1 MCEGCGVV
9 PLSVPPS
16 EVRLEPE
23 PVTQGSRWA
32 GARSGAYYLG
42 VEGWWIK
49 AFGWEAAPRLGRVRA
64 GPLVRQR

>member
-32 GARSGAYYLG
+32 GARVG
-42 VEGWWIK
+42 
-49 AFGWEAAPRLGRVRA
+49 RLLLRC
-64 GPLVRQR
+64 